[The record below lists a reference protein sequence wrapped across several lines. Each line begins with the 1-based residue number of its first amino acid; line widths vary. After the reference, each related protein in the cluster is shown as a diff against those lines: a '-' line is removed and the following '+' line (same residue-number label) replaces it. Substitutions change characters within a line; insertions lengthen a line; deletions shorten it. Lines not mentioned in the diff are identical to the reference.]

1 MAGDLYRI
9 GIQIEDTTDS
19 LYRLR
24 QSLIATRLKVN
35 NKPGSGSVWPDG

>member
-9 GIQIEDTTDS
+9 GIQIEDATDS

-24 QSLIATRLKVN
+24 QSLIAARLQVN
-35 NKPGSGSVWPDG
+35 NKPRSGSVWPDG